1 MENENTNISARVPC
15 VLKRIVKESDFTHK
29 DAYELGAKL
38 IATGDAE
45 ETIITMNSNPDL
57 KERIKT
63 IEFDLAN
70 ERMTKLKR
78 ELDDLKGEP
87 NGSRKLR

>member
-1 MENENTNISARVPC
+1 MESNNTNISARVPC

-38 IATGDAE
+38 IATGDAK
-45 ETIITMNSNPDL
+45 ETIITMNSNPHLEKRL
-57 KERIKT
+57 KKMEYVLT
-63 IEFDLAN
+63 N
-70 ERMTKLKR
+70 EKMTKLKR
-78 ELDDLKGEP
+78 ELNDLKGEP